1 MNDRGCR
8 RSAFLSGFAVLV
20 WMALCGALHCAPAW
34 AGEDE
39 DEEAHAIA
47 HVIKATW
54 ERPDNRVDV
63 RAVAVSSGFAVAGWI
78 AGERGGRALLK
89 KQGNAW
95 HVVLC
100 SGDGIRTAWGLAAAG
115 VPEETAAVL
124 EITLAG
130 MEAGLPADVTKK
142 FSLFEGSVRVESG
155 SHPAHDHHDQ
165 H

>member
-8 RSAFLSGFAVLV
+8 RLPFPLWGFAVLV
-20 WMALCGALHCAPAW
+20 WMALCGALYCASAW

-39 DEEAHAIA
+39 DAHAIA

-54 ERPDNRVDV
+54 ERPDNPVDV
-63 RAVAVSSGFAVAGWI
+63 RPVAVSGGFAVAGWI

-89 KQGNAW
+89 KQGDAW

-100 SGDGIRTAWGLAAAG
+100 SGDGIRTARGLVAAG
-115 VPEETAAVL
+115 VPQETAAVL

-130 MEAGLPADVTKK
+130 MEAGLPADVVKK
-142 FSLFEGSVRVESG
+142 FSLFEGSVSVESG
-155 SHPAHDHHDQ
+155 APPAHDHHDQ